1 MKIFTTIIA
10 LFCLQFAIG
19 QAYYGRGDVK
29 FQVGAN
35 FQNHGTGVMGSL
47 DFGLGDNISLGFSSA
62 YLLGVDKVRNADG
75 DKVPFADFK
84 DRIDVKGRFNAHLG
98 NVINVDTRFDIYPGL
113 NVSLKNFGAHLG
125 MRYFFT
131 HGLGLF
137 TELNIPISKYNTDDL
152 TPAEKLHNQISV
164 NAGISFNI

>member
-1 MKIFTTIIA
+1 MRISTTIIA

-19 QAYYGRGDVK
+19 QAYYGKGDVK

-35 FQNHGTGVMGSL
+35 FQNNGTGVMGSL
-47 DFGLGDNISLGFSSA
+47 DYGLGDNISLGFSST

-75 DKVPFADFK
+75 DKVPFANFK
-84 DRIDVKGRFNAHLG
+84 DRIDIKGRFNAHLG

-113 NVSLKNFGAHLG
+113 NVSMKNFGAHVG

-137 TELNIPISKYNTDDL
+137 TELNIPISRYNTDDL
-152 TPAEKLHNQISV
+152 TAAEKLHNQVSV